1 MSTFTASHALVTM
14 FFEMANADGAVE
26 KVELQKIGELSRK
39 YIDAQGSNFDQV
51 ITESLNWY
59 WDQTDAEERITSIF
73 KFAYNLTDI
82 FEKSTLVLVATDLVR
97 MAKADGEIHDREGSF
112 FRACL
117 ELMGLTREDL
127 G

>member
-1 MSTFTASHALVTM
+1 MSTFSVSHALVTM

-39 YIDAQGSNFDQV
+39 YIVAQGSDFHQV
-51 ITESLNWY
+51 FSESLDWY
-59 WDQTDAEERITSIF
+59 LDQTDVEQRTASIF
-73 KFAYNLTDI
+73 KFAYNLKDL
-82 FEKSTLVLVATDLVR
+82 FEKSTLVLIATDLVR

-127 G
+127 V